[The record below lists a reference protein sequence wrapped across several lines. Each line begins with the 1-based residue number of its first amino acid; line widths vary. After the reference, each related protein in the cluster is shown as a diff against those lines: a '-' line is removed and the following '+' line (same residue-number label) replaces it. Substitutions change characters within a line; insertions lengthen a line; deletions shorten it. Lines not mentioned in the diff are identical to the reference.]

1 MRNPSKLLVFVTL
14 SLVASLALSACGGGG
29 GSSSPPPP
37 PPITNAS
44 PGGIW
49 EGSTSDGLSL
59 IGLVTET
66 GQFHFLQSD
75 GVQYFCYLSVS
86 GNAVSSGFTGIT
98 QLGTT
103 FTDGSTSG
111 SGTLTGT
118 IAERSTL
125 NGSAAFK
132 TAVKASTGP
141 QTVLASHSIA
151 PEPKPCGSSALS
163 DPTFK
168 SWSLQT
174 AVAAKSIDHPTA
186 TLPQVPFITG
196 TFKLTYNALY
206 DRDSSLATIAGNFR
220 EPNGTVVSVDASGNI
235 FSQDATTGC
244 VVNGKASIIDSRYNA
259 YDIQYTFSS
268 CIGEL
273 TVLNGVTFTGLGT
286 LDNTAVPEQA
296 VIAVTYQG
304 TTTRFAL
311 IEVLDRT

>member
-1 MRNPSKLLVFVTL
+1 MRNPSKLSVIFMP
-14 SLVASLALSACGGGG
+14 SLVASLVLTSCGGGG

-37 PPITNAS
+37 PPVTNAS

-49 EGSTSDGLSL
+49 EGTTSDGLSL

-66 GQFHFLQSD
+66 GQFNFLQSD
-75 GVQYFCYLSVS
+75 GVQYFCNMSVS
-86 GNAVSSGFTGIT
+86 GNAASANFTGIT

-103 FTDGSTSG
+103 FANGSTSG
-111 SGTLTGT
+111 TGALTAT
-118 IAERSTL
+118 IAERNTL
-125 NGSAAFK
+125 SGSVTFT
-132 TAVKASTGP
+132 TAGVTPTGS
-141 QTVLASHSIA
+141 QMVLASHSIA
-151 PEPKPCGSSALS
+151 PEPGHCSSSALS
-163 DPTFK
+163 ALTFK
-168 SWSLQT
+168 SRSLQT
-174 AVAAKSIDHPTA
+174 AMAAKSIDHPTA
-186 TLPQVPFITG
+186 TLAQVPFITG
-196 TFKLTYNALY
+196 TFALTYNALY

-268 CIGEL
+268 CIAEL

-304 TTTRFAL
+304 MTTNLAL